1 MKKDN
6 RKIALSTLLSLT
18 YAAIMIIITFF
29 LSRIVPI
36 VLNYGPES
44 INTEFDIQM
53 SYISYNSQFT
63 LISIVVGILIVITIK
78 FFLRDVDKYVYKK
91 ENGDNI
97 SEELIIKVRK
107 ICLNLPLALL
117 VFEMFMPSIVAAIIL
132 SVTGSHS
139 IIMISK
145 IVMLILSFSLMLAVV
160 SFILTKNKFDQIL
173 TYTYSD
179 GVNLGR
185 RIIIKNMMT
194 ILLVSTFVGCIC
206 FFVLAGYSTSV
217 IEKEDAYFD
226 LYHTELENIFSEDTV
241 YSKDDIIAKAKS
253 MKIFGNNERIF
264 AVDPNGEII
273 TIKGKK
279 ISEFAK
285 EYLKQIAIKHEGR
298 LYESYGTDIQ
308 GSMIKVRTDEGMY
321 YVGIMYEVIAYKTLK
336 YIIMTTIFLIAD
348 FIIITRVYGNWISNS
363 LKQVHEGFESIIKDI
378 DRKTPLPAVANDEI
392 GDLVIAFN
400 DIQKLNRSYID
411 DIKDKQNML
420 IERERLASLGQ
431 MVGGIAH
438 SMKTPIF
445 SISGGIEG
453 LNDLVDEFDSSIED
467 PAVNNQDMH
476 EIAGDM
482 KNWLEKMKGQ
492 LAYMSEV
499 ITAVKGQA
507 VNLSGDDA
515 VEYTIRELFGHIS
528 ILMKHE
534 LQSALVNLNV
544 VNEVPDSIV
553 LKGNINSLVQVL
565 NNLLSNSI
573 QASVDSSN
581 KTIDLLAKIENKYIV
596 ISVKDYGPGLPE
608 VVKDKLFKE
617 MITTKGKN
625 GTGLGVFMSYSII
638 KGKFNGDIKYSSEPG
653 KGTEFDIYL
662 PI

>member
-6 RKIALSTLLSLT
+6 RKIALSTLLSFT

-63 LISIVVGILIVITIK
+63 LISIVIGTLIVITIK

-185 RIIIKNMMT
+185 RIIIKNMMS
-194 ILLVSTFVGCIC
+194 ILLVSTFVGCTC
-206 FFVLAGYSTSV
+206 FFVLAGYATSV

-241 YSKDDIIAKAKS
+241 YSKDDIIAIAKS
-253 MKIFGNNERIF
+253 MKVFGNNERIF

-285 EYLKQIAIKHEGR
+285 EYLKQIAIKYDGR

-534 LQSALVNLNV
+534 LQSELVNLNV

-565 NNLLSNSI
+565 NNLLSNAI

-596 ISVKDYGPGLPE
+596 ISVKDYGLGLPE
-608 VVKDKLFKE
+608 AVKDKLFKE